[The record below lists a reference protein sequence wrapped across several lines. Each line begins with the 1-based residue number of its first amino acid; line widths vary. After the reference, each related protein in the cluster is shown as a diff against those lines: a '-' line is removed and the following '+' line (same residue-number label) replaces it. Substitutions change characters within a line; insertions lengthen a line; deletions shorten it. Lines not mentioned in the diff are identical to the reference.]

1 MSQALYRKY
10 RPSVW
15 SDVVGQRHILLTLQ
29 NEISR
34 GRLAHA
40 YVFTGPRG
48 VGKTTVARLLAKS
61 LNCEKRAADAFEPC
75 NACSV
80 CQEINAGASMDLIEI
95 DAASHTGV
103 DNVRENIIANSRVAP
118 TRYKYKVFIIDEVHM
133 LSISAFNALLK
144 TLEEP
149 PANVVFILATTEVHR
164 LPQTILSRC
173 QQFQFHTI
181 GADDLVKRLHTI
193 AEAEGVAVSDD
204 VLKAVAHHSG
214 GYARDAESM
223 LSQIF
228 ALGDK
233 EITMDQASL
242 VLPRSDFGFVKELF
256 LALVREDARASVAL
270 IGGLVERGVDL
281 KQFTDDVL
289 SFLRHLLLAAVNPSL
304 ENIVSMD
311 FSVSDRQEI
320 LQAAGK
326 MSRKDLLIMIELF
339 REARAE
345 LSPKERIFELPLELA
360 SMKYIYRYGEP
371 QGVSSAVQDS
381 KAPTA
386 AVAESSVQTASAESG
401 GQPSPHNWDA
411 VLEAMKSKNHSLYLT
426 LKVGKPIGM
435 KGEAMLVGFGY
446 KFHCERLME
455 SKNKMVI
462 EDVLTA
468 VYGKKTLFGCTV
480 DESIRREAQSAGAA
494 PQDHEVM
501 DSALQAFGGAVVK

>member
-61 LNCEKRAADAFEPC
+61 LNCERRKPEEFEPC

-80 CQEINAGASMDLIEI
+80 CQEINAGASLDLIEI

-181 GADDLVKRLHTI
+181 GAADLVKRLQKI
-193 AEAEGVAVSDD
+193 ADAEDVAVSED
-204 VLKAVAHHSG
+204 VLKSVAHHSG

-228 ALGDK
+228 ALGEK

-242 VLPRSDFGFVKELF
+242 VLPRSDFGLVKELY
-256 LALVREDARASVAL
+256 LALVHEDARAAIAL

-281 KQFTDDVL
+281 KQFTDDL
-289 SFLRHLLLAAVNPSL
+289 LAFLRHLLLMAVNPSL
-304 ENIVSMD
+304 ENLAAMD
-311 FSVSDRQEI
+311 FSASDQQEI
-320 LQAAGK
+320 LHAAGK
-326 MSRKDLLIMIELF
+326 MSRKDVLIMIELF
-339 REARAE
+339 REARAS
-345 LSPKERIFELPLELA
+345 LSPKERIFELPIELA

-371 QGVSSAVQDS
+371 QAPASAPAPES
-381 KAPTA
+381 KPA
-386 AVAESSVQTASAESG
+386 AAESAAQSD
-401 GQPSPHNWDA
+401 PHNWES

-426 LKVGKPIGM
+426 LKIGKPVGM
-435 KGEAMLVGFGY
+435 KGDAFLVGFGY

-455 SKNKMVI
+455 AKNKIVI
-462 EDVLTA
+462 EDVLTG
-468 VYGKKTLFGCTV
+468 VFGKKTLFGCTV
-480 DESIRREAQSAGAA
+480 DESIRREAKSEGAA
-494 PQDHEVM
+494 PEDHEVL